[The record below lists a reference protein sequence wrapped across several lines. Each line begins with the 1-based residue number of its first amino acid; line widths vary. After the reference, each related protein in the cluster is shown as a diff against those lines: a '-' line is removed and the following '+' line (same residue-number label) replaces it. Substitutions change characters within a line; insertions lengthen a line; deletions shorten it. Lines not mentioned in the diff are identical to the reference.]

1 MQRPVSR
8 RRAAHAIGLM
18 AAGALTL
25 VLACGPDRAQA
36 QDGNLRIVVP
46 MAAGG
51 PADFVARAVSEKLR
65 DKLGATVVIE
75 NKPGANGA
83 VGGAAVAASP
93 PDGKTLLFATSGL
106 LTITPHLEQKGAF
119 NPATDLTPITT
130 VVVNG
135 TALVVRADHPANS
148 VADLVA
154 LSKNGTKPVTLGS
167 AGFGNILHLYVE
179 LLKEATKTEF
189 THVPYRG
196 VAPAMTD
203 ALAGTID
210 GLFADLP
217 ASLPQIKGGKMKA
230 LGMVGETRSKAAP
243 DIPTIAEQGFPG
255 VSGASWFGLFGPPK
269 MDPKLA
275 DSLAAKIAEVLRDP
289 EIVAKFEAVGAA
301 PTPVTPA
308 AFAQRIEQDRAHW
321 GRLIKERNIRLE
333 N

>member
-1 MQRPVSR
+1 MTRSLSR
-8 RRAAHAIGLM
+8 RGASRLAALSALF
-18 AAGALTL
+18 AASL
-25 VLACGPDRAQA
+25 VIVATNPTGAQA
-36 QDGNLRIVVP
+36 QDVRIVVP
-46 MAAGG
+46 MSAGG
-51 PADFVARAVSEKLR
+51 PADFIARAVTEKLR
-65 DKLGATVVIE
+65 DKLGAAVIVE

-83 VGGAAVAASP
+83 VGGIAVAAAP

-106 LTITPHLEQKGAF
+106 LTITPNLDQKATF
-119 NPATDLTPITT
+119 NAARDLTPITN

-135 TALVVRADHPANS
+135 TALIVRADHPANS

-154 LSKNGTKPVTLGS
+154 LAKKNQKPLAFGS

-179 LLKEATKTEF
+179 LLKEATKTDF
-189 THVPYRG
+189 LHVPYRG

-217 ASLPQIKGGKMKA
+217 AALPQIKGGKMKA

-243 DIPTIAEQGFPG
+243 NIPTIAEQGFPG
-255 VSGASWFGLFGPPK
+255 VSGASWFGLFGPPN
-269 MDPKLA
+269 MDPKVANDLA
-275 DSLAAKIAEVLRDP
+275 TKIGEVLRDP
-289 EIVAKFEAVGAA
+289 DLVAKFEAVGAT

-308 AFAQRIEQDRAHW
+308 AFAQRIERDRAHW
-321 GRLIKERNIRLE
+321 AKVIKEHNIRLE